1 MKKNRDIYSV
11 EDWYE
16 RYRSGQITL
25 KEYKTVYNQLIWKDR
40 ENGMASNNRRSGLIG
55 RSRNSK

>member
-1 MKKNRDIYSV
+1 MNKQRDIYSI

-16 RYRSGQITL
+16 RYRSGEITL

-40 ENGMASNNRRSGLIG
+40 GNKCSQH
-55 RSRNSK
+55 SR